1 MNAPTILIACA
12 SAGGRTAET
21 AAIAAEAAGK
31 AGALVTG
38 PMDVRG
44 RDATLLRGHDGV
56 LLGEPTWG
64 QGTHLPEFEPFAQS
78 MRELCE
84 PGGLAGVRAAAFTG
98 CDRAYANF
106 GRALVLLEGL
116 LLDCGAELVQRGLMI
131 ELAHNQ
137 HSREHTRRWAEDFVA
152 RLRGELAQQPY
163 LPRMTRADVDAVMG
177 ISAAERIRRETGGLG
192 G

>member
-1 MNAPTILIACA
+1 MSTPSILIACA

-21 AAIAAEAAGK
+21 AYIAAEAAIS

-38 PMDVRG
+38 PVDVRS
-44 RDATLLRGHDGV
+44 RDATLLRGHDGI

-64 QGTHLPEFEPFAQS
+64 QGTHLPAFEPFAQS
-78 MRELCE
+78 MRELYE
-84 PGGLAGVRAAAFTG
+84 PAGLAGVRAAAFTG

-137 HSREHTRRWAEDFVA
+137 HSREHTRRWAEEFVA
-152 RLRGELAQQPY
+152 RLRGELAHESH
-163 LPRMTRADVDAVMG
+163 LPRMSRADVDAVMG
-177 ISAAERIRRETGGLG
+177 ISATERKRRETGGLG